1 MNDRVRERLQDAL
14 FAATAIHGWV
24 PQHNR
29 EVIEDD
35 LLVESAYIRQF
46 EIIGEAL
53 RVARSTDDYL
63 ELDFPDVHEWV
74 SLRHHMIHEYREVDR
89 DLLWQYAS
97 EEVPVLIPQLESL
110 LD

>member
-24 PQHNR
+24 ARHSR
-29 EVIEDD
+29 DILEED

-53 RVARSTDDYL
+53 RAARSTDEYL
-63 ELDFPDVHEWV
+63 ERDFPDIHEWV
-74 SLRHHMIHEYREVDR
+74 SLRHHLIHEYREVDR

-97 EEVPVLIPQLESL
+97 GEIPVLIDQPETLLE
-110 LD
+110 

>member
-1 MNDRVRERLQDAL
+1 MGARD
-14 FAATAIHGWV
+14 II
-24 PQHNR
+24 
-29 EVIEDD
+29 EVD
-35 LLVESAYIRQF
+35 LLVESACIRQF

-53 RVARSTDDYL
+53 RVARSTDVDLDL
-63 ELDFPDVHEWV
+63 EFPDIHEWV

-97 EEVPVLIPQLESL
+97 IEVPVLIQQLESL

>member
-1 MNDRVRERLQDAL
+1 MGARD
-14 FAATAIHGWV
+14 II
-24 PQHNR
+24 
-29 EVIEDD
+29 EVD
-35 LLVESAYIRQF
+35 LLVESACIRQF

-53 RVARSTDDYL
+53 RVARSTDVDLDL
-63 ELDFPDVHEWV
+63 EFPVIHEWV

-97 EEVPVLIPQLESL
+97 IEVPVLIQQLESL